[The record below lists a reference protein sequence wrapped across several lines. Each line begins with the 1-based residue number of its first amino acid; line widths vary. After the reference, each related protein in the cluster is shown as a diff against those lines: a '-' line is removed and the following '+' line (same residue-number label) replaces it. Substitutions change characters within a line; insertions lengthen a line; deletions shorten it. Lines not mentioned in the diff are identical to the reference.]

1 MIFTKTEIRSLE
13 LFTSKILDIFTIRE
27 VSRLIKK
34 DLKIVHTSIK
44 SLIKKEFLIKEKNGL
59 RLNYK
64 RHIQDLSYIEN
75 IKKEN
80 FFKKNLLIKTY
91 IEGFI
96 KKSKNKLFIL
106 IIFGSYASGKQ
117 KKGSDIDLLAI
128 IPEYDEE
135 FEKELSAHLSLHN
148 FHINVIDQ
156 KSFREM
162 LKKRDQTNLI
172 NETLNNHLI
181 LYGSEAY
188 YLLLGERYV
197 R

>member
-75 IKKEN
+75 IKK
-80 FFKKNLLIKTY
+80 
-91 IEGFI
+91 
-96 KKSKNKLFIL
+96 
-106 IIFGSYASGKQ
+106 
-117 KKGSDIDLLAI
+117 
-128 IPEYDEE
+128 
-135 FEKELSAHLSLHN
+135 
-148 FHINVIDQ
+148 
-156 KSFREM
+156 
-162 LKKRDQTNLI
+162 
-172 NETLNNHLI
+172 
-181 LYGSEAY
+181 
-188 YLLLGERYV
+188 
-197 R
+197 